1 MSADPDAPDAS
12 ADASPSAIPNGGASW
27 EALEELGHGAM
38 GVVWRAR
45 QLGLDRPAVLKKM
58 RRELLETPQAE
69 ARFLREARLA
79 ARIDHPNVVTVFD
92 CFRRRGV
99 LTLALELVDGPDLGS
114 ALLGAGPAPP
124 RIAGLIALELLRG
137 LEAIHERAAVHRDL
151 KPANILL
158 GRRGEVKIGDF
169 GIAFGAGE
177 PDLTRTGVAVG
188 TPVYMAPEQLEG
200 GRGDPRADVYAFGVV
215 LHELLAGTPPWAHPG
230 TSGELDEGLLHR
242 KRRGPRPPTPGP
254 RFLRRVVRRCLR
266 VRPERRPDVIALRR
280 AFERHLRPPAA
291 PELRAEVA
299 AWLRAAGLAEPR
311 ADETVILLRPPSAG
325 LASAPWLRFALAA
338 GAFVSLVAT
347 AAAFW
352 LASRLPAALHLL
364 AAAS

>member
-1 MSADPDAPDAS
+1 VSAGPEASESSSELAAS
-12 ADASPSAIPNGGASW
+12 AVPNGGAGW
-27 EALEELGHGAM
+27 EALEELGRGAM

-45 QLGLDRPAVLKKM
+45 QLGLDRPAVLKRM
-58 RRELLETPQAE
+58 RRELIETPQAE

-124 RIAGLIALELLRG
+124 RIACLIAVEVLRG

-169 GIAFGAGE
+169 GVAFGAGE

-215 LHELLAGTPPWAHPG
+215 LHELLAGEPPWEHPG
-230 TSGELDEGLLHR
+230 ESGAPDEGLLHR
-242 KRRGPRPPTPGP
+242 KRRAARPHTPGP

-266 VRPERRPDVIALRR
+266 VRPERRPDVVALRR
-280 AFERHLRPPAA
+280 AFEQQLRPPAA

-299 AWLRAAGLAEPR
+299 AWLRSAGLAEPR
-311 ADETVILLRPPSAG
+311 ADETVVLLRPEASALAPRPWLRLAFAAG
-325 LASAPWLRFALAA
+325 LAL
-338 GAFVSLVAT
+338 SLGF
-347 AAAFW
+347 AAAAVW
-352 LASRLPAALHLL
+352 LAGQVPAALHLL
-364 AAAS
+364 AASS